1 MKNDPFLQGI
11 LDTGLIP
18 PGTTVTCAV
27 SGGADS
33 MALLWAL
40 CCLRESLN
48 LKLFCAHFNHGL
60 RKNAA
65 QDAVFV
71 RDFCQTHDIPFIC
84 EAKNVAA
91 EALPGESLELA
102 ARRLRYAFL
111 DKTEGLLA
119 TAHTADDNL
128 ETLLLRLT
136 RGTSLRG
143 MGGIPEKHGRLIRPI
158 LFATRTQI
166 LEFLSREQISYRE
179 DESNQTDFCPRN
191 RMRHHVVP
199 LLRTEN
205 PQVSTQALTLAKT
218 LREEDAFL
226 SSQAAEQLE
235 AARVPGGYSCKKLIA
250 LPPVL
255 YRRALFSILQDA
267 GIEAPAQC
275 HFLLLSNLVQS
286 AKPSAKASFPG
297 NVLLE
302 RRYDLL
308 CTGADT
314 APIPITPIQV
324 PGITRIPSSKSY
336 ILCTLEKKSEKVQN
350 NTFTFQLSCDMID
363 IGSFVVRSRREGDL
377 LHLPSGSRSLKRLFI
392 DRKIPASLRSRVPV
406 LADQNGVIAVGGLG
420 ADIQR
425 QCADSDAYLYIQI
438 EQEDDFHDG

>member
-18 PGTTVTCAV
+18 PGSTVTCAV

-40 CCLRESLN
+40 CCLREPLN
-48 LKLFCAHFNHGL
+48 LKLYCAHFNHGL
-60 RKNAA
+60 RENAA
-65 QDAVFV
+65 QDAAFV
-71 RDFCQTHDIPFIC
+71 RDFCQSHNIPFIC
-84 EAKNVAA
+84 EAKNVAE

-166 LEFLSREQISYRE
+166 LEFLSREKISHRE

-199 LLRTEN
+199 LLRSEN
-205 PQVSTQALTLAKT
+205 PQVSTQALQLAKT

-226 SSQAAEQLE
+226 SAQAAEQL
-235 AARVPGGYSCKKLIA
+235 AAAKIPGGYSCKKLTM

-255 YRRALFSILQDA
+255 YRRALFAILQNV
-267 GIEAPAQC
+267 GIEVPEQC
-275 HFLLLSNLVQS
+275 HFLLLSGLVQS
-286 AKPSAKASFPG
+286 KNPSAKASFPG
-297 NVLLE
+297 NVILE

-308 CTGADT
+308 CISA
-314 APIPITPIQV
+314 ASVPIPPTPIQV
-324 PGITRIPSSKSY
+324 PGRTHIPGSKSY
-336 ILCTLEKKSEKVQN
+336 ILCTFEKKSENVQKN
-350 NTFTFQLSCDMID
+350 ASTFLLSCDMID
-363 IGSFVVRSRREGDL
+363 IGSFVVRSRQEGDR

-392 DRKIPASLRSRVPV
+392 DKKIPASLRDRVPV
-406 LADQNGVIAVGGLG
+406 LADKNGVVAVGGLG
-420 ADIQR
+420 ADVQR
-425 QCADSDAYLYIQI
+425 YSADDNACLYIQI
-438 EQEDDFHDG
+438 EKEDDFHDE

>member
-18 PGTTVTCAV
+18 PGSTVTCAV

-40 CCLRESLN
+40 CCLRKPLG
-48 LKLFCAHFNHGL
+48 LALHCAHFNHGL
-60 RKNAA
+60 RENAA
-65 QDAVFV
+65 EDAAFV
-71 RDFCQTHDIPFIC
+71 RDFCKTHAIPFTC

-91 EALPGESLELA
+91 EALPGESPELA

-111 DKTEGLLA
+111 ETTDGLLA

-136 RGTSLRG
+136 RGTSPRG
-143 MGGIPEKHGRLIRPI
+143 MGGIPEKRGRLIRPI
-158 LFATRTQI
+158 LFATRSQV

-179 DESNQTDFCPRN
+179 DESNHTDFCPRN

-199 LLRTEN
+199 LLRAEN
-205 PQVSTQALTLAKT
+205 PQVSTQALQLAHT

-226 SSQAAEQLE
+226 SLLAAEKL
-235 AARVPGGYSCKKLIA
+235 AASKVSGGYSCKELIA

-255 YRRALFSILQDA
+255 YRRVLFAILQEA
-267 GIEAPAQC
+267 GVEAPEQC
-275 HFLLLSNLVQS
+275 HFSLLSGLVQS
-286 AKPSAKASFPG
+286 ADPSAKASFPG
-297 NVLLE
+297 NMILE

-308 CTGADT
+308 CAASD
-314 APIPITPIQV
+314 AALIPPTPIQV
-324 PGITRIPSSKSY
+324 PGITQIPGSKSH
-336 ILCTLEKKSEKVQN
+336 ILCTFEKKSENWKN
-350 NTFTFQLSCDMID
+350 NASTFLLSCDMID
-363 IGSFVVRSRREGDL
+363 VGSFVVRSRQEGDR

-392 DRKIPASLRSRVPV
+392 DKKIPASLRNRVPV
-406 LADQNGVIAVGGLG
+406 LADKNGVIAVGGLS
-420 ADIQR
+420 ADEQR
-425 QCADSDAYLYIQI
+425 RAADDESCLYIQI
-438 EQEDDFHDG
+438 EQEDDFHDW